1 MLGIGRRIKYYRE
14 QKNLTQQELADIMGY
29 KSKSTIGKIETGV
42 NDINQSTAVK
52 FAKALNVPDMTYN
65 IYRHKF
71 AKIIEFLGSK
81 HTMHD
86 TRHTFTTIAKEQN
99 MNEYILKRILGHSIR
114 DITEQIYTHRDNNT
128 LLDAVNKLI
137 I

>member
-52 FAKALNVPDMTYN
+52 FAKALNVPVSDLLGFN
-65 IYRHKF
+65 NSPNQD
-71 AKIIEFLGSK
+71 IIVDFINNNPEYHVVVEKMMDVKPEDIHLLVEIIDRF
-81 HTMHD
+81 
-86 TRHTFTTIAKEQN
+86 IAK
-99 MNEYILKRILGHSIR
+99 
-114 DITEQIYTHRDNNT
+114 
-128 LLDAVNKLI
+128 
-137 I
+137 